1 MQTVGRIQFSAGTE
15 VAVSWLSVP
24 VRVPCLMVSSVF
36 EASCRESLL
45 CLIPLTPQTSLTS
58 LVSDSEPSFKEHMG
72 LGQAHQDSLL

>member
-15 VAVSWLSVP
+15 VDVSWLSVP
-24 VRVPCLMVSSVF
+24 VPIPCRMVSIF